1 MMTHEQ
7 EEDRLATPQEACREF
22 AHNYGAMRPEKAWVL
37 TDYDTWEPNPHY
49 AGPPVPHPES
59 YEAEHGLPLPPRWS
73 LPPRL
78 RFLVRMMTCL
88 FELDF

>member
-59 YEAEHGLPLPPRWS
+59 YEAEHGLPLPPAPVVAPAPVEVS
-73 LPPRL
+73 CQNDDVP
-78 RFLVRMMTCL
+78 F
-88 FELDF
+88 